1 MTDRLTADCSTAELL
16 RNMLLYS
23 QQHDLSTE
31 ILVSVARIELALH
44 APKARVIPFHYTEK
58 NWLHLLGSN
67 QPLPVNSRGYSPRI
81 LRWNIKMVC
90 VAGFEPATSDFQ
102 GRPSDQADNT
112 HRNNMAR
119 ELGIEPRL
127 TESKSVVLPLH
138 NSRTKTGIPPR
149 TRTLTLRLWRPMCC
163 HYTREILFGTHTR

>member
-23 QQHDLSTE
+23 QQHYLSTE

-81 LRWNIKMVC
+81 LRWNTKL
-90 VAGFEPATSDFQ
+90 AEGTGFEPV
-102 GRPSDQADNT
+102 
-112 HRNNMAR
+112 
-119 ELGIEPRL
+119 I
-127 TESKSVVLPLH
+127 TESKSDALDHL
-138 NSRTKTGIPPR
+138 S
-149 TRTLTLRLWRPMCC
+149 
-163 HYTREILFGTHTR
+163 

>member
-1 MTDRLTADCSTAELL
+1 MAPQTGIEPMTDRLTADCSTAELL

-23 QQHDLSTE
+23 QQHYLSTE

-81 LRWNIKMVC
+81 LRWNTKHGRGYWIR
-90 VAGFEPATSDFQ
+90 TSDHGVKVRCF
-102 GRPSDQADNT
+102 RPSKLTPNRTIPEQK
-112 HRNNMAR
+112 
-119 ELGIEPRL
+119 LG
-127 TESKSVVLPLH
+127 V
-138 NSRTKTGIPPR
+138 PPG
-149 TRTLTLRLWRPMCC
+149 TRTPTNGFGDRYAAITSERHFIFRMKNFF
-163 HYTREILFGTHTR
+163 LFI

>member
-1 MTDRLTADCSTAELL
+1 MAPQTGIEPMTDRLTADCSTAELL

-23 QQHDLSTE
+23 QQHYLSTE

-81 LRWNIKMVC
+81 LRWNTKHGRGYWIR
-90 VAGFEPATSDFQ
+90 TSDHGVKVRCF
-102 GRPSDQADNT
+102 RPSKLTPNKNWHPPKDSNPDFTALEAD
-112 HRNNMAR
+112 
-119 ELGIEPRL
+119 
-127 TESKSVVLPLH
+127 VLPLH
-138 NSRTKTGIPPR
+138 QRDTVWYPHKVTILG
-149 TRTLTLRLWRPMCC
+149 LTLIKRVL
-163 HYTREILFGTHTR
+163 YL